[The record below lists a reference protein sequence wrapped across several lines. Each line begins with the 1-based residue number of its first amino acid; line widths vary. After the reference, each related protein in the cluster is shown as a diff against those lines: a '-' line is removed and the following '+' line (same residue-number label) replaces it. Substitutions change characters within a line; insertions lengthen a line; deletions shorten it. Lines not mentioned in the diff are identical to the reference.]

1 MNRIQRI
8 ECNTRGRDFAVG
20 DIHGH
25 YTRLRKALE
34 FVHFNPGAGD
44 RLFSVG
50 DLVDR
55 GPESEQCLEW
65 LEYPWF
71 HAIKGNHE
79 ELLEAY
85 TYAQIKTG
93 YYMECGGVWAAAK
106 TDVERMEYAIRFADL
121 PYLMEVDTPDGP
133 VGLIH
138 SNVMRD
144 SWQYTKERFLNCQ
157 DAKEWQLIRQIC
169 LWERDRILQEDRTVV
184 EDIRAVVVGHTPLRM
199 ATVLGNVYHIDT
211 GGWQHGH
218 FTLLDLHTLQ
228 TTPPMKPKL
237 DWSK

>member
-1 MNRIQRI
+1 MNRVKRVTR
-8 ECNTRGRDFAVG
+8 NLRGRDFAVG

-25 YTRLRKALE
+25 FSRLRKALE
-34 FVHFNPGAGD
+34 AVQFNPEAGD

-55 GPESEQCLEW
+55 GHESEQCLEW
-65 LEYPWF
+65 LDYPWF

-79 ELLEAY
+79 ELVEAY

-93 YYMECGGVWAAAK
+93 YYMECGGVWLIAK
-106 TDVERMEYAIRFADL
+106 TEVERMEYALRFADL
-121 PYLMEVDTPDGP
+121 PYLMEVETEQGT

-138 SNVMRD
+138 ANVMRD
-144 SWQYTKERFLNCQ
+144 SWTYTRQRFENCQ
-157 DAKEWQLIRQIC
+157 SAKEWHTIRQIC
-169 LWERDRILQEDRTVV
+169 LWERERILQEDRTVV
-184 EDIRAVVVGHTPLRM
+184 EDIRAVVVGHTPLPM

-211 GGWQHGH
+211 GGWSRGH

-228 TTPPMKPKL
+228 TVPPMKPQL
-237 DWSK
+237 DWT

>member
-1 MNRIQRI
+1 MSGRVKRIAANMQ
-8 ECNTRGRDFAVG
+8 GRDFAIG

-25 YTRLRKALE
+25 FTRVRKVLE
-34 FVHFNPGAGD
+34 SVGFDPTVD

-65 LEYPWF
+65 LDYPWF

-79 ELLEAY
+79 ELVEAY
-85 TYAQIKTG
+85 TYAQINGG
-93 YYMECGGVWAAAK
+93 YYMECGGAWMVGK
-106 TDVERMEYAIRFADL
+106 TEVERMEYAIRFADL
-121 PYLMEVDTPDGP
+121 PYLMEVETAHGL

-138 SNVMRD
+138 SNVLRD
-144 SWQYTKERFLNCQ
+144 SWNYTKQRFLDCK
-157 DAKEWQLIRQIC
+157 DPKEWQLIRRIC
-169 LWERDRILQEDRTVV
+169 LWERDRILQEDRSVV
-184 EDIRAVVVGHTPLRM
+184 EDIRAVVVGHTPLQL

-211 GGWQHGH
+211 GGWRYGH
-218 FTLLDLHTLQ
+218 FTLLDLNTLQ
-228 TTPPMKPKL
+228 TEPPMKPKL

>member
-1 MNRIQRI
+1 M
-8 ECNTRGRDFAVG
+8 G

-25 YTRLRKALE
+25 FTRLRKALE
-34 FVHFNPGAGD
+34 FVQFNPAVD

-65 LEYPWF
+65 LDYPWF

-79 ELLEAY
+79 ELVEAY

-93 YYMECGGVWAAAK
+93 YYMECGGVWLIGK
-106 TDVERMEYAIRFADL
+106 TEVERMEYAIRFADL
-121 PYLMEVDTPDGP
+121 PYLMEVETEQGT

-138 SNVMRD
+138 ANVMRD
-144 SWQYTKERFLNCQ
+144 SWPYTVQRFERCQ
-157 DAKEWQLIRQIC
+157 SADEWRLIRQIC
-169 LWERDRILQEDRTVV
+169 LWDRDRILQEDRTPVDGV
-184 EDIRAVVVGHTPLRM
+184 RAVVVGHTPLQT

-211 GGWQHGH
+211 AGWSRGH
-218 FTLLDLHTLQ
+218 FTLLDLATLQ
-228 TTPPMKPKL
+228 TVPPMKPQL
-237 DWSK
+237 DWNT